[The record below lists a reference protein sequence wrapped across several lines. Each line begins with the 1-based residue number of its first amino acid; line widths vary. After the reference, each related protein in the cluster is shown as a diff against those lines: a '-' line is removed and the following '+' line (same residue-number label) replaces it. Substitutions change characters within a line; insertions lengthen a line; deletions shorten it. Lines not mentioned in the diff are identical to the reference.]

1 MPVEVVART
10 RTQALTA
17 SERCARRLRTLR
29 RSPWVVAALVAVVYC
44 LWTAGYLLAGHS
56 VLDVAHV
63 GRRFALQSHAS
74 SDIVFPPDFAFAPSA
89 GYDGQFN
96 YFIALD
102 PAHAAAYIDRPSYR
116 YTRILYPL
124 LARAAALGQPAL
136 VPYSLLLVNALAV
149 AGGVLVV
156 GLWLRRKGRSPW
168 WALLYGFSAGLFI
181 AYQFD
186 LAEPLAYGLAALGV
200 YLLDFGGRRR
210 VLWAGLAFAL
220 AALARETT
228 LVFPLIYA
236 ALAAVPGAQRRA
248 ESAWSAL
255 RRAATLVALTCG
267 PLLAYKLFLARWLG
281 GSGLSS
287 DLLPTAYPLKG
298 LVISTARGVD
308 WWQQLASVVL
318 PAVMVGAAAAWAL
331 LRSTR
336 ARREAG
342 PWLVLAH
349 VTLFVLFLGPLSYAN
364 LTASARVSVG
374 VALAAIYCLPAL
386 GATSAAMPDV
396 EAGQAGQAG
405 RRRGWRA
412 WTQAAVLLAGLLWL
426 IPTAEAVLTFGSR

>member
-1 MPVEVVART
+1 MAVGVLAHT
-10 RTQALTA
+10 RTQAASA
-17 SERCARRLRTLR
+17 SERRARRLRALR
-29 RSPWVVAALVAVVYC
+29 RSPWTVAALVALVYY

-56 VLDVAHV
+56 VLDLAHV

-74 SDIVFPPDFAFAPSA
+74 SVIVFPSDFAFAPSA

-102 PAHAAAYIDRPSYR
+102 PAHAAAYLDRPSYR
-116 YTRILYPL
+116 FTRILYPL
-124 LARAAALGQPAL
+124 LARAGALGQPAL
-136 VPYSLLLVNALAV
+136 IPYALLLVNLLAV

-210 VLWAGLAFAL
+210 MLWAGLAFAL

-228 LVFPLIYA
+228 LVFPLVYA
-236 ALAAVPGAQRRA
+236 GLALVPGRGRMAEDTWAAARRPVV
-248 ESAWSAL
+248 
-255 RRAATLVALTCG
+255 LVALACG
-267 PLLAYKLFLARWLG
+267 PLLAYKLFLLHWLG
-281 GSGLSS
+281 GSGLSA
-287 DLLPTAYPLKG
+287 DLLPTAYPLQG
-298 LVISTARGVD
+298 FVASTARGAD
-308 WWQQLASVVL
+308 WWQQLESVVL
-318 PAVMVGAAAAWAL
+318 PAVVVGVVAVWVL
-331 LRSTR
+331 LRSKR

-349 VTLFVLFLGPLSYAN
+349 VVLFVLFLGPLSYAN

-374 VALAAIYCLPAL
+374 VALAAIYALPAL
-386 GATSAAMPDV
+386 GAGSMAALADKD
-396 EAGQAGQAG
+396 EQTA
-405 RRRGWRA
+405 RRHGWRA
-412 WTQAAVLLAGLLWL
+412 RAQAAVLLAGLLWL
-426 IPTAEAVLTFGSR
+426 IPTAAAVLTFGSC